1 MKRHFNLAYPVL
13 TVRWDGRFIC
23 AVDEEELE
31 QSLDILQ
38 SVSIEKVM
46 LAGYHLEEKSA
57 FDMNKESKRIGQV
70 LRERGMRPTQHHS
83 VCPTFALSG
92 TSQKFV
98 VEHLCR
104 CIEFTAN
111 LGAENMV
118 IHAGRAF
125 GHYDSVKAFCGLYLA
140 EVERIG
146 IDAMLEI
153 NAENL
158 RAAGEY
164 AEKCGVRI
172 ALENIDRM
180 EPLCDPV
187 CLPKLVDMIGLDNVG
202 YCLDTGHAH
211 CCGSRIT
218 AWIERMKHKIFT
230 THLHDNRGAG
240 ETVHDRS
247 PFLCAGGIDEHL
259 TPGLGTIDWRG
270 VVSSLRRN
278 TRLNDLTFET
288 GGWPVKDR
296 AEGYRMAIAF
306 WRMVEDMAEE

>member
-104 CIEFTAN
+104 CIEFTAKP
-111 LGAENMV
+111 
-118 IHAGRAF
+118 R
-125 GHYDSVKAFCGLYLA
+125 C
-140 EVERIG
+140 
-146 IDAMLEI
+146 
-153 NAENL
+153 
-158 RAAGEY
+158 GEY
-164 AEKCGVRI
+164 GDPCGTCFR
-172 ALENIDRM
+172 AL
-180 EPLCDPV
+180 
-187 CLPKLVDMIGLDNVG
+187 
-202 YCLDTGHAH
+202 
-211 CCGSRIT
+211 
-218 AWIERMKHKIFT
+218 
-230 THLHDNRGAG
+230 
-240 ETVHDRS
+240 
-247 PFLCAGGIDEHL
+247 
-259 TPGLGTIDWRG
+259 
-270 VVSSLRRN
+270 
-278 TRLNDLTFET
+278 
-288 GGWPVKDR
+288 
-296 AEGYRMAIAF
+296 
-306 WRMVEDMAEE
+306 